1 MAKGMVMRS
10 LAGLVICSLVLLS
23 ACSNDDPSGPDTA
36 TPAEIAQILEE
47 AGLLAPL
54 AEEQDEVTDTW
65 TEESGGYRYT
75 YEVHDV
81 VDNIESIAFLGLN
94 DDVIWPGSLIRGNQ
108 AHQFVYVPV
117 TVARAPITLSVS
129 LEGSSTS
136 GDLTIVVADPRLSTV
151 RQGIS
156 DLLETAVGENTHV
169 PARVEF
175 TMDQVYSESQMSLF
189 VGANLSYGAGSL
201 ETAFNWD
208 EGSTTNKIMA
218 KYMQIYYTIDMD
230 TPSSPSALFD
240 PSVNAA
246 GLAAALPPGSMPMYV
261 GSVSYGMMAL
271 TCIETQFTEEQ
282 MGLALNAAYNGTVDV
297 ELDFGY
303 TAREVLQSASMK
315 TIVYGGST
323 QGLDNIELGFEG
335 FMQVID
341 ASTDFTPE
349 SPGVPLVYR
358 FRHVADNTLAL
369 VTLTSQY
376 TLVRPLQIEQL
387 VRVQVNRYVCTMAD
401 DEGTDNAVDI
411 DRFYFWVN
419 AFNCLNGADPGTRA
433 NPQDQVVYSLVLAD
447 WVEMGDDHPVVHD
460 TGGASVIIA
469 FDTEAYDF
477 SYAKLNL
484 HAYVRDYDPASA
496 NEEAHGYLNLVGDTI
511 WGEKTV
517 MLYSSD
523 FTFEVE
529 VLISPVN

>member
-1 MAKGMVMRS
+1 MRMV
-10 LAGLVICSLVLLS
+10 ACLVIGSLVLLA
-23 ACSNDDPSGPDTA
+23 ACSNDDPSGPETA
-36 TPAEIAQILEE
+36 TPAEIDKILDD

-54 AEEQDEVTDTW
+54 AEEQDEITDTW
-65 TEESGGYRYT
+65 SEESGGYRYT

-129 LEGSSTS
+129 LEGSSTP
-136 GDLTIVVADPRLSTV
+136 GDLSIVVADPRLSTV

-175 TMDQVYSESQMSLF
+175 TMDQVYSESQMNLF
-189 VGANLSYGAGSL
+189 VGADVSYGSGTL

-218 KYMQIYYTIDMD
+218 KYMQVYYTIDMD
-230 TPSSPSALFD
+230 TPSSPAALFG
-240 PSVNAA
+240 PSATAA

-271 TCIETQFTEEQ
+271 TCIETEFTESQ

-323 QGLDNIELGFEG
+323 QGLDDIELGFEG
-335 FMQVID
+335 FMHVID

-387 VRVQVNRYVCTMAD
+387 VRVQVNQYVCTMAD
-401 DEGTDNAVDI
+401 DEGLDNTVDI

-419 AFNCLNGADPGTRA
+419 AFDCVNGADPGTRA
-433 NPQDQVVYSLVLAD
+433 NPQDQEVYGLALAD
-447 WVEMGDDHPVVHD
+447 WVEMGDGAPVVHD

-469 FDTEAYDF
+469 FDTEAHDF

-484 HAYVRDYDPASA
+484 HAYIRDYDPASS
-496 NEEAHGYLNLVGDTI
+496 NEEAHGYLNLVGDTM

-523 FTFEVE
+523 FTFEAR
-529 VLISPVN
+529 VLVSPVN

>member
-1 MAKGMVMRS
+1 MKFLVWILVGS
-10 LAGLVICSLVLLS
+10 LMLLA
-23 ACSNDDPSGPDTA
+23 ACSGDDPVAPD
-36 TPAEIAQILEE
+36 PASPDEIAQILED
-47 AGLLAPL
+47 AGLLVPL
-54 AEEQDEVTDTW
+54 SEEQDEIIDSW
-65 TEESGGYRYT
+65 DEEDGGYRYT

-81 VDNIESIAFLGLN
+81 VDNIESVAFLGLN

-129 LEGSSTS
+129 LEGSSTP
-136 GDLTIVVADPRLSTV
+136 GDITRVVNDPRLSTV

-156 DLLETAVGENTHV
+156 DLLETAVGEDTHV

-175 TMDQVYSESQMSLF
+175 TMDQVHSESQMNLF
-189 VGANLSYGAGSL
+189 VGADVSYGAGSL

-230 TPSSPSALFD
+230 TPSSPSALFA
-240 PSVNAA
+240 PTATAA
-246 GLAAALPPGSMPMYV
+246 EIAAALPPGSMPMYV
-261 GSVSYGMMAL
+261 SSVSYGMMAL
-271 TCIETQFTEEQ
+271 TCIETEFSEEQ

-297 ELDFGY
+297 ELNFGY
-303 TAREVLQSASMK
+303 TAREVLQSASIK

-323 QGLDNIELGFEG
+323 QGLDDIELGFEG

-341 ASTDFTPE
+341 ASTEFTPE

-387 VRVQVNRYVCTMAD
+387 VRVQVNQFVCLMAD
-401 DEGTDNAVDI
+401 DEGTDNAVDM
-411 DRFYFWVN
+411 DRFYVWAN
-419 AFNCLNGADPGTRA
+419 AFNCLNGADPGTQC
-433 NPQDQVVYSLVLAD
+433 NPLNQQVYGLALGD
-447 WVEMGDDHPVVHD
+447 WVEMGDGHPVIHD
-460 TGGASVIIA
+460 AGGASVIIA
-469 FDTEAYDF
+469 FNTESFNF

-484 HAYVRDYDPASA
+484 HSYVRDYDPASS
-496 NEEAHGYLNLVGDTI
+496 NEEATGYLNLVGDTM
-511 WGEKTV
+511 WGEKSI

-523 FTFEVE
+523 FTFRVDL
-529 VLISPVN
+529 LISPVN